1 MENENNKA
9 TIDSFLSH
17 RKTEDLF
24 AELDYQL
31 KDGVHF
37 QQVGK
42 QNDYY
47 DYIVDNEDSLKL
59 YYKIFKVD
67 LTFGGEEPYKY
78 YFLDFSGTNRKNI
91 SNRHILKN
99 EYVIIGFIIYEIF
112 FINREVDLNSVQK
125 LKEKIRIDYE
135 DIKPG
140 LYRLIAKSK
149 NTNPGNLN
157 DKTIDL
163 TINAALSEFK
173 KIGWITLNNGEF
185 DLLPAFDR
193 LIKIYEKDIL
203 NIDEILNELK

>member
-9 TIDSFLSH
+9 IINNFLSH

-59 YYKIFKVD
+59 YYKIFNVD

-78 YFLDFSGTNRKNI
+78 YFLDFIGISRGSI

-112 FINREVDLNSVQK
+112 FINREVDLNSVQR

-163 TINAALSEFK
+163 TISAALSEFK
-173 KIGWITLNNGEF
+173 KIGWIALNNGEF
-185 DLLPAFDR
+185 ELLPAFDR
-193 LIKIYEKDIL
+193 LIKVYEKDIL